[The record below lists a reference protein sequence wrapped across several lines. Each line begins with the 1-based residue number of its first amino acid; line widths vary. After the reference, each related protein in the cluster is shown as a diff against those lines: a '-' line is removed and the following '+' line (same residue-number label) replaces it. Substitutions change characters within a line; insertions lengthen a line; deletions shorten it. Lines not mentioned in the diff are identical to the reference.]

1 MVASHPH
8 HCAGANSSWAAT
20 LFAQPRGPAFI
31 ATHEHPAFTPDTPI
45 EGHSEAGQA
54 ARIYLGAT
62 QDPRR
67 VKKPQ
72 ITLEL
77 LGQLPPPRA
86 KLNAHEQ
93 MIWDRGP
100 HSGRVLRDRQPLV
113 VRRYPQA
120 A

>member
-1 MVASHPH
+1 MVASHAH
-8 HCAGANSSWAAT
+8 HCAGANSSRAAT

-31 ATHEHPAFTPDTPI
+31 AAHEHLAFSPDTPI
-45 EGHSEAGQA
+45 QAHPKARQA
-54 ARIYLGAT
+54 ARIYLGTT

-67 VKKPQ
+67 VEKPQ

-77 LGQLPPPRA
+77 LGKGPPPRA

-100 HSGRVLRDRQPLV
+100 HAGRVLRDRQPLV